1 MSKLA
6 SALERTVL
14 HPTLR
19 IEVLEKA
26 IHEAIQFKLAGLCV
40 PPFWVRKTKRD
51 LGLHPII
58 LSTVVGFPFGYQRTE
73 TKLAEI
79 ETALQDGATDLQVSM
94 NTSALFS
101 PSASWIKIELAKCA
115 AAVHARQA
123 TLTVMM
129 EGSLLEEEQ
138 IQTYCKVSADAGADF
153 VRNASGFLT
162 GPLLSASLV
171 QQIALFHRSLPAD
184 VGIKACGK
192 IHTHTEATQ
201 LLKAGAEQICVD
213 GPVHTLLPASRS
225 QS

>member
-1 MSKLA
+1 MPKLA
-6 SALERTVL
+6 STLERTVL

-26 IHEAIQFKLAGLCV
+26 IQEAIQFKLASLCV
-40 PPFWVRKTKRD
+40 PPFWVKKAKRD
-51 LGLHPII
+51 LGPQPVI

-79 ETALQDGATDLQVSM
+79 ETALQDGATDLQVSV

-115 AAVHARQA
+115 AALHARQA
-123 TLTVMM
+123 TLTVII

-138 IQTYCKVSADAGADF
+138 IQTCCKISADAGADF

-162 GPLLSASLV
+162 GPLLSTSLV
-171 QQIALFHRSLPAD
+171 QQISLFRRSLPTD

-192 IHTHTEATQ
+192 IHSPAEAIH

-213 GPVHTLLPASRS
+213 GPVHGLLSGNHI
-225 QS
+225 Q

>member
-1 MSKLA
+1 MPKLA
-6 SALERTVL
+6 SSLERTVL
-14 HPTLR
+14 HPALR

-26 IHEAIQFKLAGLCV
+26 IQEAIQFKLAGLCV

-51 LGLHPII
+51 LGSHPVI

-79 ETALQDGATDLQVSM
+79 ETALQDGATDLQVSL

-123 TLTVMM
+123 TLTVVM

-138 IQTYCKVSADAGADF
+138 IQTCCKVSADAGADF
-153 VRNASGFLT
+153 VKNASGFLT
-162 GPLLSASLV
+162 GPLSSSSLV
-171 QQIALFHRSLPAD
+171 QQISLFRRSLPAG
-184 VGIKACGK
+184 VGIKAGGK
-192 IHTHTEATQ
+192 IHTHAEATQ

-213 GPVHTLLPASRS
+213 GPVHRFLSGSPGQL
-225 QS
+225 